1 MRPIRP
7 AQALLLS
14 LALLAAGCA
23 TTPTPA
29 PEAPAPPAVGANAP
43 LEHAKAPVV
52 RTPMTETPLG
62 PATSKAAPKTEA
74 QPKKTLAPAQPA
86 ARPAPAAPA
95 AKAKPAPEPSKGK
108 TKAAIAA
115 EKPKASE
122 KAKATPGKPPKDLN
136 LDKTR
141 LSQNS
146 LYKVS
151 YQPQTGQAQAKRPQ
165 EWKIK
170 VVNKAGKPITG
181 AKVRL
186 SATNQGG
193 PKAGASSLDATNLG
207 HGYYRA
213 KGLVFSQPG
222 WWVVTV
228 EVNNQG
234 RGDRAQFNLL
244 LK

>member
-1 MRPIRP
+1 MRLIRP

-23 TTPTPA
+23 ATAPTPA
-29 PEAPAPPAVGANAP
+29 PEAPAPSTVGANAP
-43 LEHAKAPVV
+43 LEHTKSPVV
-52 RTPMTETPLG
+52 RTPMTEKPLG
-62 PATSKAAPKTEA
+62 PVNNKAAQRAEA
-74 QPKKTLAPAQPA
+74 QTRKATVAPQPA
-86 ARPAPAAPA
+86 EKPAPAARA
-95 AKAKPAPEPSKGK
+95 AKGKPAPLPDKGK
-108 TKAAIAA
+108 TKAAQPA
-115 EKPKASE
+115 E
-122 KAKATPGKPPKDLN
+122 KAKTTAGKPPKDLN
-136 LDKTR
+136 LDKAR

-146 LYKVS
+146 LFKVS
-151 YQPQTGQAQAKRPQ
+151 YQPQPAQTQAKRPQ

-170 VVNKAGKPITG
+170 VLNKAGKPVTG

-186 SATNQGG
+186 S
-193 PKAGASSLDATNLG
+193 GASPQNGHKLSPASLEATNLG

-234 RGDRAQFNLL
+234 KGDRAQFNLL

>member
-1 MRPIRP
+1 MRLIRP

-14 LALLAAGCA
+14 LALVAAGCAA
-23 TTPTPA
+23 TTPTPVS
-29 PEAPAPPAVGANAP
+29 EAPSPPAVGANAP

-52 RTPMTETPLG
+52 RTPMTEKPLG
-62 PATSKAAPKTEA
+62 TANSKAAQKGEP
-74 QPKKTLAPAQPA
+74 QPKKVAVTPQPA
-86 ARPAPAAPA
+86 ERPAPAARAP
-95 AKAKPAPEPSKGK
+95 KGKPAPAPAQGK
-108 TKAAIAA
+108 AKTAKTA
-115 EKPKASE
+115 E
-122 KAKATPGKPPKDLN
+122 KAKAAGPGKPPKDLN
-136 LDKTR
+136 LDKAR

-151 YQPQTGQAQAKRPQ
+151 YQPQPAQTQTKRPQ

-170 VVNKAGKPITG
+170 VLNKAGKPVTG

-186 SATNQGG
+186 S
-193 PKAGASSLDATNLG
+193 GASPQNGHKLSPSSLEATNLG
-207 HGYYRA
+207 HGFYRA
-213 KGLVFSQPG
+213 KGLVFAQPG